1 LTRFRRLGVCWAIIV
16 CTTAATA
23 GAASAARYASPT
35 GLSAN
40 SCQTPATACDLA
52 TAIHG
57 VLGNAPKQG
66 AEVIVA
72 PGNYAVVE
80 TIETG
85 AAGMNVHGLAAGPR
99 PVLTGSVEQIL
110 RMGSGGTFAYLDV
123 EDTGA
128 GEALFSAGGTL
139 ERMLVRGTSTGP
151 DTLCQCYNG
160 TVRDSVF
167 VGRPGSTIGLAGF
180 VSNGGVGSET
190 LRNDT
195 LYSEA
200 SGAPAIQLTQL
211 KAKSQHLELRAYNT
225 IAINAAGGPD
235 VNASEQATIVMYHSD
250 YAKPTGAGQVAD
262 AGGRVTSPPLF
273 ANAVGGDFRELV
285 GSPTIGAGLT
295 EEANGPLD
303 FEGNARVSGGGT
315 DIGAFQ
321 FQPAPKTKP
330 GPKSPASTPPP
341 PKPLAGVITGLAVNP
356 RSLFAAP
363 FGATIST
370 ATAARKSGKKKGN
383 KKYGATISYRDSQIA
398 TTTFTVLR
406 EEAGRRRGKS
416 CRKPS
421 KSNKHGKRCALYTP
435 VGTFSHSDVAGVNT
449 LHFSG
454 RLNGRK
460 LAKGRYRLSA
470 VAHNAAGNGP
480 AATSEF
486 KISG

>member
-1 LTRFRRLGVCWAIIV
+1 M
-16 CTTAATA
+16 AATA
-23 GAASAARYASPT
+23 STASAVRYASPT
-35 GLSAN
+35 GVSAN
-40 SCQTPATACDLA
+40 NCQTPATACDLA
-52 TAIHG
+52 TAIEG
-57 VLGNAPKQG
+57 VFGNVPKEG
-66 AEVIVA
+66 EEVIVA
-72 PGNYAVVE
+72 AGNYAVVK
-80 TIETG
+80 TISTG
-85 AAGMNVHGLAAGPR
+85 AARMNVHGLAAGPR

-110 RMGSGGTFAYLDV
+110 RTESGGTFAYLDV
-123 EDTGA
+123 EETGP
-128 GEALFSAGGTL
+128 GEGLFSGGGTV
-139 ERMLVRGTSTGP
+139 ERMLVRGISAGTNP
-151 DTLCQCYNG
+151 LCQCYNG
-160 TVRDSVF
+160 TVRDSLF
-167 VGRPGSTIGLAGF
+167 VGRPGSTKGLVGF
-180 VSNGGVGSET
+180 VSNGGEGSET

-200 SGAPAIQLTQL
+200 SEAPAIQLTQL
-211 KAKSQHLELRAYNT
+211 SAKPHHLELHAYNT

-235 VNASEQATIVMYHSD
+235 VSASSQATIVMNHSD
-250 YAKPTGAGQVAD
+250 YAKPTGAGEVAD
-262 AGGRVTSPPLF
+262 AGGRVTGPPLF
-273 ANAVGGDFRELV
+273 VNAAGGDFRELA

-295 EEANGPLD
+295 AEANGPLD
-303 FEGNARVSGGGT
+303 YEGNARVSGGGT

-330 GPKSPASTPPP
+330 GPKSPGSTPPP

-363 FGATIST
+363 FGATMST
-370 ATAARKSGKKKGN
+370 ATAARKNGN
-383 KKYGATISYRDSQIA
+383 KKGKKRYGATITYRDSQIA
-398 TTTFTVLR
+398 STTFTVLR
-406 EEAGRRRGKS
+406 EEGGRRRGKS
-416 CRKPS
+416 CKKPS

-435 VGTFSHSDVAGVNT
+435 AGTFSHSDVAGVNT

>member
-1 LTRFRRLGVCWAIIV
+1 
-16 CTTAATA
+16 
-23 GAASAARYASPT
+23 
-35 GLSAN
+35 
-40 SCQTPATACDLA
+40 
-52 TAIHG
+52 
-57 VLGNAPKQG
+57 
-66 AEVIVA
+66 
-72 PGNYAVVE
+72 
-80 TIETG
+80 
-85 AAGMNVHGLAAGPR
+85 
-99 PVLTGSVEQIL
+99 
-110 RMGSGGTFAYLDV
+110 
-123 EDTGA
+123 
-128 GEALFSAGGTL
+128 
-139 ERMLVRGTSTGP
+139 MLVRGISAGTNP
-151 DTLCQCYNG
+151 LCQCYNG
-160 TVRDSVF
+160 TVRDSLF
-167 VGRPGSTIGLAGF
+167 VGRPGSTKGLVGF

-211 KAKSQHLELRAYNT
+211 KAKGPHLELHAYNT

-235 VNASEQATIVMYHSD
+235 VNASEQATIVMNHSD
-250 YAKPTGAGQVAD
+250 YAKPTGAGEVAD
-262 AGGRVTSPPLF
+262 AGGRVTAPPLF
-273 ANAVGGDFRELV
+273 VNATGGDFRELA

-295 EEANGPLD
+295 EAANGPLD
-303 FEGNARVSGGGT
+303 YEGNSRVSGGGT

-321 FQPAPKTKP
+321 FQPPPKTKP

-356 RSLFAAP
+356 RSIFAAP

-370 ATAARKSGKKKGN
+370 ATAARKNGNKKGK
-383 KKYGATISYRDSQIA
+383 KKYGATISYRDSQVA

-406 EEAGRRRGKS
+406 EEGGRRRGKS
-416 CRKPS
+416 CKKPS